1 MHARLFLLG
10 TTLCVFLACTA
21 PSVHAQPAR
30 QLDVAAIERVTGM
43 KGVAQNGE
51 YKVTVPQNGLHV
63 VVDGFNII
71 PAMGLGSWA
80 AFMPSGASVAVM
92 GDVVVKENEIGP
104 VEKVLTD
111 HGLTVTGLHNHF
123 VREEPHVMFMHI
135 GGSGSEE
142 ELASG
147 VKAVFDEIAELRGGN
162 PSAAQAAAVEN
173 TLDTQQIAA
182 ILGHEG
188 KANAGVYKVTISRPD
203 VKLTAHGTPVDAFM
217 GFNTWAAW
225 QGTPEHAAVAGDFT
239 MLEHEVAPVIKA
251 LVDHGIEVVA
261 VHNHM
266 VHEQPR
272 IFFLHYWGVGPA
284 ENLAQGLRAALDQT
298 GPAGQH
304 SH

>member
-1 MHARLFLLG
+1 MSSRHLISASLTLVLLIS
-10 TTLCVFLACTA
+10 AA
-21 PSVHAQPAR
+21 PTVHAQPAHA
-30 QLDVAAIERVTGM
+30 LDTATLDRVLEM
-43 KGVAQNGE
+43 KSTIKDGE
-51 YKVTVPQNGLHV
+51 YKVTVPQNDLGV
-63 VVDGFNII
+63 VVDGFKIV

-80 AFMPSGASVAVM
+80 AFMPSGSNVAVM
-92 GDVVVKENEIGP
+92 GDVVVKESEIGP
-104 VEKVLTD
+104 IEQVLID

-123 VREEPHVMFMHI
+123 VRDEPHVMFMHI
-135 GGSGSEE
+135 GGMGSEE

-147 VKAVFDEIAELRGGN
+147 VKAVFDKIAGLRGAN
-162 PSAAQAAAVEN
+162 PSAAQVGAVEN

-182 ILGHEG
+182 TLGHEG
-188 KANAGVYKVTISRPD
+188 QTNGGVYKVTISRPD
-203 VKLTAHGTPVDAFM
+203 VKLMEHGAPVDAFM

-239 MLEHEVAPVIKA
+239 MLEDEVAPVIKA

-272 IFFLHYWGVGPA
+272 IYFLHYWGVGPA
-284 ENLAQGLRAALDQT
+284 DSLAQGLRAALDQT
-298 GPAGQH
+298 GAKGRR